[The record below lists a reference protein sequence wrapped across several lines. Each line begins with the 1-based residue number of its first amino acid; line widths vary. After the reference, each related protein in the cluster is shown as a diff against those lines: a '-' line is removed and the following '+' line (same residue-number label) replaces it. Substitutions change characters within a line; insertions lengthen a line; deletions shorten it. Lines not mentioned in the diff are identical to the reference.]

1 MNKLTKKLLRLAAI
15 FIPLGILLI
24 IVGIFTGAKRSV
36 SVVNGKIVINE
47 AHDYNYENY
56 ELTDINN
63 IDVDVNNAKIIIN
76 ESKNNNFGVSIN
88 LRSKVGD
95 PTIKTDNKILQIQE
109 NSKFSLNFFSWDLSS
124 VFDENSNEV
133 IVYVPKGISLKDVTL
148 NTSNGRIEI
157 TNLNADN
164 IKADTSNG
172 AIITDNVIINENTS
186 LKSSNGQVELGGSFY
201 NTTYVH
207 TSNGKII
214 GDGIFKGKTTFKTS
228 NGSISFNSNISRSE
242 YNIVAETSNG
252 TIRVNDSKVDDDFTE
267 NKGAANTIDFDT
279 SNGGITIELK

>member
-1 MNKLTKKLLRLAAI
+1 MSKLTKKALRLAAI

-24 IVGIFTGAKRSV
+24 VVGVFTGAKRSV

-47 AHDYNYENY
+47 SHDFNYENY
-56 ELTDINN
+56 ELTNINSINVDI
-63 IDVDVNNAKIIIN
+63 DNAKILIN
-76 ESKNNNFGVSIN
+76 ESRNDKFGVSIN
-88 LRSKVGD
+88 LRSKAGD
-95 PTIKTDNKILQIQE
+95 PTIQTDNNLLQIQE
-109 NSKFSLNFFSWDLSS
+109 NSKFSLNFFSWDLGS

-133 IVYVPKGISLKDVTL
+133 IIYVPKGISLKDVTL

-157 TNLNADN
+157 TNLKADN
-164 IKADTSNG
+164 VKVDTSNG
-172 AIITDNVIINENTS
+172 AIITNNVIVNENTS
-186 LKSSNGQVELGGSFY
+186 LKSSNGQVEIGGSFN

-228 NGSISFNSNISRSE
+228 NGAISFNSNMSRSE

-252 TIRVNDSKVDDDFTE
+252 SIKVNDSKVDDDFSE